1 MVTSIVY
8 TLIGLILCFV
18 LYIAF
23 RAINTGMEAKKANK
37 DLESSKNVNLANQE
51 DLVEKLTEL
60 KELHEKKILS
70 GAIYMNAKEDTKLY
84 KEIVKD
90 FLCVAPEYGKKIA
103 KLILN
108 KSLKCGNIFMSMEE
122 IIL

>member
-37 DLESSKNVNLANQE
+37 NLDITKENNLDNQE
-51 DLVEKLTEL
+51 DLVSKLNEL

-70 GAIYMNAKEDTKLY
+70 DEEFAAAK
-84 KEIVKD
+84 
-90 FLCVAPEYGKKIA
+90 KKI
-103 KLILN
+103 LD
-108 KSLKCGNIFMSMEE
+108 E
-122 IIL
+122 

>member
-37 DLESSKNVNLANQE
+37 NLNIAKEDNTDTQE
-51 DLVEKLTEL
+51 DLISKLNEL
-60 KELHEKKILS
+60 KDLHEKKILNDEEF
-70 GAIYMNAKEDTKLY
+70 AAAK
-84 KEIVKD
+84 
-90 FLCVAPEYGKKIA
+90 KKI
-103 KLILN
+103 LD
-108 KSLKCGNIFMSMEE
+108 E
-122 IIL
+122 

>member
-37 DLESSKNVNLANQE
+37 NLDIVKENNIDNREELISKLN
-51 DLVEKLTEL
+51 EL
-60 KELHEKKILS
+60 KELHEKKILN
-70 GAIYMNAKEDTKLY
+70 GEEFAAAK
-84 KEIVKD
+84 
-90 FLCVAPEYGKKIA
+90 KKI
-103 KLILN
+103 LD
-108 KSLKCGNIFMSMEE
+108 E
-122 IIL
+122 

>member
-1 MVTSIVY
+1 MITSIVY

-37 DLESSKNVNLANQE
+37 DLENSNSNNATLDNQD
-51 DLVEKLTEL
+51 DLIKKLNEL

-70 GAIYMNAKEDTKLY
+70 DEEFIAAK
-84 KEIVKD
+84 
-90 FLCVAPEYGKKIA
+90 KKV
-103 KLILN
+103 L
-108 KSLKCGNIFMSMEE
+108 GE
-122 IIL
+122 

>member
-37 DLESSKNVNLANQE
+37 NLENSNNNISVDTQE
-51 DLVEKLTEL
+51 DLIKKLTEL
-60 KELHEKKILS
+60 KELHEKKILNDEEF
-70 GAIYMNAKEDTKLY
+70 AAAK
-84 KEIVKD
+84 
-90 FLCVAPEYGKKIA
+90 KKI
-103 KLILN
+103 L
-108 KSLKCGNIFMSMEE
+108 GE
-122 IIL
+122 

>member
-23 RAINTGMEAKKANK
+23 RAINSGMEAKKANK
-37 DLESSKNVNLANQE
+37 DLENSNNINLENKE
-51 DLVEKLTEL
+51 DLVKKLNEL

-70 GAIYMNAKEDTKLY
+70 DEEFVAAK
-84 KEIVKD
+84 
-90 FLCVAPEYGKKIA
+90 KKI
-103 KLILN
+103 L
-108 KSLKCGNIFMSMEE
+108 GE
-122 IIL
+122 

>member
-37 DLESSKNVNLANQE
+37 NLDIAKENFTDNQDDLIG
-51 DLVEKLTEL
+51 KLNEL
-60 KELHEKKILS
+60 KELNEKKVLSDEEFAAAKKKIL
-70 GAIYMNAKEDTKLY
+70 GE
-84 KEIVKD
+84 
-90 FLCVAPEYGKKIA
+90 
-103 KLILN
+103 
-108 KSLKCGNIFMSMEE
+108 
-122 IIL
+122 

>member
-37 DLESSKNVNLANQE
+37 NLNIAKDNNADNQE
-51 DLVEKLTEL
+51 DLISKLNEL

-70 GAIYMNAKEDTKLY
+70 DEEFAAAK
-84 KEIVKD
+84 
-90 FLCVAPEYGKKIA
+90 KKI
-103 KLILN
+103 LD
-108 KSLKCGNIFMSMEE
+108 E
-122 IIL
+122 

>member
-1 MVTSIVY
+1 MVTSIVF

-37 DLESSKNVNLANQE
+37 NIVNSDNINLDNQE
-51 DLVEKLTEL
+51 DLVKKLTEL

-70 GAIYMNAKEDTKLY
+70 DEEFAAAK
-84 KEIVKD
+84 
-90 FLCVAPEYGKKIA
+90 KKI
-103 KLILN
+103 L
-108 KSLKCGNIFMSMEE
+108 GE
-122 IIL
+122 

>member
-37 DLESSKNVNLANQE
+37 DLENSNNNISVDNQD
-51 DLVEKLTEL
+51 DLVQKLTEL

-70 GAIYMNAKEDTKLY
+70 DEEFAAAK
-84 KEIVKD
+84 
-90 FLCVAPEYGKKIA
+90 KKI
-103 KLILN
+103 L
-108 KSLKCGNIFMSMEE
+108 GE
-122 IIL
+122 

>member
-37 DLESSKNVNLANQE
+37 DLENTNNNISDNQE
-51 DLVEKLTEL
+51 DLVKKLSEL

-70 GAIYMNAKEDTKLY
+70 DEEFAAAK
-84 KEIVKD
+84 
-90 FLCVAPEYGKKIA
+90 KKI
-103 KLILN
+103 L
-108 KSLKCGNIFMSMEE
+108 GE
-122 IIL
+122 

>member
-8 TLIGLILCFV
+8 ILIGLILCFV

-37 DLESSKNVNLANQE
+37 NLDTLNENNLENKE
-51 DLVEKLTEL
+51 DLVSKLNEL

-70 GAIYMNAKEDTKLY
+70 DEEFSAAK
-84 KEIVKD
+84 
-90 FLCVAPEYGKKIA
+90 KKI
-103 KLILN
+103 LD
-108 KSLKCGNIFMSMEE
+108 E
-122 IIL
+122 

>member
-1 MVTSIVY
+1 MVTMIVY

-37 DLESSKNVNLANQE
+37 NLDNSNDVDLDNQE
-51 DLVEKLTEL
+51 DLVRKLTEL

-70 GAIYMNAKEDTKLY
+70 DEEFVAAK
-84 KEIVKD
+84 
-90 FLCVAPEYGKKIA
+90 KKI
-103 KLILN
+103 L
-108 KSLKCGNIFMSMEE
+108 GE
-122 IIL
+122 